1 LKEHRGYRQRGTLVL
16 DNPKKIDKIER
27 VALPLL
33 PINEEERGSEEFC
46 EAGRR
51 IH

>member
-27 VALPLL
+27 VTLLTL
-33 PINEEERGSEEFC
+33 PINEEGGVVRNFY